1 MSNKT
6 LYLKPAEG
14 LLVRKEDGTHMPA
27 EGCAVPNSSYYRRRH
42 LDGDL
47 ITFNLTAESPA
58 ISASQ
63 ES

>member
-14 LLVRKEDGTHMPA
+14 LMVRMEDGTDMPA
-27 EGCAVPNSSYYRRRH
+27 EGCAVPNNSYYRRRH

-47 ITFNLTAESPA
+47 IVFTPTTATAP
-58 ISASQ
+58 Q